1 MARSIWTPATP
12 PNIIWA
18 YDSGTGDL
26 DTDAQTGA
34 VLSTAYPVIDPSD
47 CTPIIGAVRIWLLA
61 RTSHPIMG
69 ELDTH
74 TYQVGDQE
82 INPGAYD
89 PAYRRTLQIATV
101 YCRNT
106 RF

>member
-1 MARSIWTPATP
+1 MV
-12 PNIIWA
+12 
-18 YDSGTGDL
+18 L

-34 VLSTAYPVIDPSD
+34 ALSTAYPVIDLPD
-47 CTPIIGAVRIWLLA
+47 RWPIIGAVRIWLLT
-61 RTSHPIMG
+61 RTSHPVRG

-82 INPGAYD
+82 IDPATYD

-101 YCRNT
+101 
-106 RF
+106 